1 MKNFKSLSF
10 ACIIAAGTLIMNA
23 QNVSISPAPG
33 SPPHAS
39 AGLDVNFS
47 NKGVL
52 IPRVGLS
59 SVTDNTTIPSPATS
73 LLVYNNGLG
82 GFTPTGYYYWDGSKW
97 VKLLITGTPSD
108 AWLTLG
114 NAGTTPGTHFIGTI
128 DNVDLV
134 FKTNN
139 SERMRIASNGNV
151 GIGTTSPL
159 AKLHINGAQNL
170 LSLTPSSLS
179 GYVGNVASI
188 SANMDNLGTDPTLLK
203 ISSTIGLTP
212 KGYLF
217 QATDGH
223 NMFSLVTGGTYR
235 GTGFTT
241 ITNGGYVVPTT
252 PFTAYS
258 GYESALLSIGVN
270 SNSWWDGHVPLI
282 GSSTNI
288 SISGWTGG
296 SPFQRRVIGSQV
308 VINASNPSAGAVSVG
323 YYTDVTGANK
333 NFAFYAENGISYF
346 KDNVGIGTT
355 SPATRLHLHSASG
368 STTLRITSPASN
380 YAGIQVGATNGWYFG
395 VDNNEDF
402 VINRDVPLG
411 AGTNVFTIFA
421 SGEPRMSRFRRNS
434 GFSGNGSNNDGP
446 TNVIIESGNGTS
458 RYNDWPN
465 NWGGG
470 LSTWDICGAST
481 YMSNYI
487 SRSDRSFKKNI
498 KELTFEE
505 LKDKFMALKPVQYY
519 INTEEL
525 KVDDP
530 DRLRF
535 GFIANDVEKIFP
547 NLVIN
552 AGMPEN
558 IKRGLE
564 YDGIIPI
571 LVKIVQEQQHQIE
584 ELQMQNEKL
593 IKEKEELKAENIK
606 IKNKMEVFEK
616 EIEKVK
622 LYLGIKVSN

>member
-1 MKNFKSLSF
+1 MKNVKSL
-10 ACIIAAGTLIMNA
+10 AVALLIGAIPIVMNS
-23 QNVSISPAPG
+23 QNVGISPPPG
-33 SPPHAS
+33 SPPDPS

-47 NKGVL
+47 NKGIL
-52 IPRVGLS
+52 IPRVALTS
-59 SVTDNTTIPSPATS
+59 PTDMATIPSPATS
-73 LLVYNNGLG
+73 LLVYNTSSTTGL
-82 GFTPTGYYYWDGSKW
+82 TPGYYYWDGSKW

-114 NAGTTPGTHFIGTI
+114 NAGTTPGTHFLGTT

-139 SERMRIASNGNV
+139 TENMRILAGGNI
-151 GIGTTSPL
+151 GIGTPSPL

-188 SANMDNLGTDPTLLK
+188 SANMDNLGTDPTLFK
-203 ISSTIGLTP
+203 ISSTIGFTP

-217 QATDGH
+217 QATDGY
-223 NMFSLVTGGTYR
+223 NLFSIVTGGTYR

-252 PFTAYS
+252 PFTIYP
-258 GYESALLSIGVN
+258 GYESALLCIGFN
-270 SNSWWDGHVPLI
+270 GNSWWDGHVPLI

-288 SISGWTGG
+288 SLSGWTGTTP
-296 SPFQRRVIGSQV
+296 SNRRVIGSQV

-355 SPATRLHLHSASG
+355 TPATRLHLHSASG

-395 VDNNEDF
+395 ADNSEDF

-411 AGTNVFTIFA
+411 TGTNVFRIYA
-421 SGEPRMSRFRRNS
+421 SGQPRMSHFISRGS
-434 GFSGNGSNNDGP
+434 GVWGNGTNNDGP
-446 TNVIIESGNGTS
+446 TNVIIEAGFGSG
-458 RYNDWPN
+458 RYYDWPN
-465 NWGGG
+465 GWGGG
-470 LSTWDICGAST
+470 LSTWDICGAATFMTVYST
-481 YMSNYI
+481 
-487 SRSDRSFKKNI
+487 RSDRSYKKNI

-519 INTEEL
+519 INTKEL

-552 AGMPEN
+552 AGLPEN

-571 LVKIVQEQQHQIE
+571 LVKIVQEQQKKIE
-584 ELQMQNEKL
+584 YLER
-593 IKEKEELKAENIK
+593 K
-606 IKNKMEVFEK
+606 IEALESHNQK
-616 EIEKVK
+616 
-622 LYLGIKVSN
+622 